1 MPRSGQAKVIQVILS
16 ECISK
21 EQEVYQ
27 FLQSCV
33 NPLTPSQA
41 QAFMDYSFNP
51 ESMFCYVLNN
61 EFQALLQT
69 YRRTLIFS
77 GRKTSVYIIARGFYK
92 KGCKSKLDEL
102 IEAAIATASKSSLF
116 ILADTR
122 EPSLYRRLG
131 FGKVSTQVE
140 SEMIEVYALQ
150 TDSQKVRLW
159 DREEDLYPLYLQF
172 MSFFDGSIRLSEQE
186 FMDCLEA
193 RSDFG
198 DKIYICGEPGNV
210 KAMAIASP
218 HPEGIL
224 LSTLIYSDPGGLL
237 ELLRYFDSL
246 YDVVRLRYSKAENL
260 DALADL
266 EVFPQ
271 SSLMMKICDLAALN
285 RWQNTN
291 AETFEDVFKQ
301 LQAPQWNYLY

>member
-1 MPRSGQAKVIQVILS
+1 
-16 ECISK
+16 
-21 EQEVYQ
+21 
-27 FLQSCV
+27 
-33 NPLTPSQA
+33 
-41 QAFMDYSFNP
+41 
-51 ESMFCYVLNN
+51 
-61 EFQALLQT
+61 
-69 YRRTLIFS
+69 
-77 GRKTSVYIIARGFYK
+77 
-92 KGCKSKLDEL
+92 
-102 IEAAIATASKSSLF
+102 
-116 ILADTR
+116 
-122 EPSLYRRLG
+122 
-131 FGKVSTQVE
+131 
-140 SEMIEVYALQ
+140 
-150 TDSQKVRLW
+150 
-159 DREEDLYPLYLQF
+159 
-172 MSFFDGSIRLSEQE
+172 
-186 FMDCLEA
+186 
-193 RSDFG
+193 
-198 DKIYICGEPGNV
+198 
-210 KAMAIASP
+210 MAIASP